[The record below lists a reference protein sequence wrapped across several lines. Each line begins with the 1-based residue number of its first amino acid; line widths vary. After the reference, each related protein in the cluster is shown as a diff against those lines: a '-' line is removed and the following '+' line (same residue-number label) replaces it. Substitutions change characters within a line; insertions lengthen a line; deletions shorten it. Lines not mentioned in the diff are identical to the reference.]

1 MNPIFLIFPYIRN
14 VIIPTDELI
23 FFRGVG
29 QPPTSQLS
37 PLGLADPGRPCTEA
51 PWRTWVSENRWGIPR
66 HLMNW
71 GYNLVQ
77 PVTEGKPPIC
87 QGVRHFLVYSQ
98 WFVSFLPWWWEFFM
112 FWPAQNRIFCWV
124 YPRLWRCLQPQRSKM
139 SLLVSSWGW
148 KKIDHE
154 AAAASLDSW
163 DWGKYPPKGW
173 TFRLSKFLQFVQMG
187 SDSLC
192 SKLSRPQWQPWHFQL
207 QIAPFLEPH
216 LFLNYQHLW
225 KTISWKYWTLKHTLT
240 KFGFWKHQ
248 TDHFFPPKFLWIQ
261 PHLKWGWFMAWRF
274 TSLAYMEYVS
284 SPKR

>member
-1 MNPIFLIFPYIRN
+1 MGFGKSLGDPKTP
-14 VIIPTDELI
+14 DEL
-23 FFRGVG
+23 G
-29 QPPTSQLS
+29 
-37 PLGLADPGRPCTEA
+37 
-51 PWRTWVSENRWGIPR
+51 
-66 HLMNW
+66 
-71 GYNLVQ
+71 VQ
-77 PVTEGKPPIC
+77 PGTTRDWGETPHMPRSSTFPGLFTMVCEFFAMVMGILHVLASSKP
-87 QGVRHFLVYSQ
+87 HFLLGISKIVT
-98 WFVSFLPWWWEFFM
+98 M
-112 FWPAQNRIFCWV
+112 PATPKKQD
-124 YPRLWRCLQPQRSKM
+124 
-139 SLLVSSWGW
+139 VSSRFIMRLE
-148 KKIDHE
+148 KFDHE

-248 TDHFFPPKFLWIQ
+248 THHFFPPKFLWIQ